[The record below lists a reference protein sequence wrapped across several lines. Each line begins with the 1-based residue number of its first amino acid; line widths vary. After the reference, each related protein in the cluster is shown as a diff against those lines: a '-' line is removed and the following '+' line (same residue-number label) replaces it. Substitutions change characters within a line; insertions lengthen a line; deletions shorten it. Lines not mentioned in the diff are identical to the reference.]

1 MNTTSIKHLLI
12 DMGYN
17 LSHMPNPGTDQNKC
31 WLFRRNIWVFMAHA
45 LLYSKFCDLVENG
58 PPPTDPTA
66 LWGRG
71 CITLFGLN

>member
-17 LSHMPNPGTDQNKC
+17 TDQNKC
-31 WLFRRNIWVFMAHA
+31 WPFRRNIWVFMAHA
-45 LLYSKFCDLVENG
+45 LLYSKFCGLGAND

-66 LWGRG
+66 LWGMG
-71 CITLFGLN
+71 CITIFGLN